1 MKKTLRITRIVIS
14 VIAALLLLIVVFG
27 SVFGGCAA
35 KRYANRNL
43 PEILGRKVM
52 VDHVG
57 VNLFTGHVAVHDLAV
72 YEEDGTTL
80 FAGFD
85 TLDVAVSLLRLIGR
99 QVWVRHIDLV
109 GLQANIWQDSS
120 LFNFTSIIER
130 FQNEEDSSSVE
141 DTTPSPWRVSLHK
154 IRLADG
160 SIHYADLQKNSHLGF
175 NHLNLH
181 VPDFAFGGRERTGA
195 DLSVALAEG
204 GTLTANGNY
213 DSESK
218 EFDIS
223 LKLEQLALNQAL
235 PYMANRAYIEEIRGH
250 VDLDATAHGN
260 LNHILDMTIS
270 AKSDIVG
277 ADIIDNEQ
285 QSVASIRRSNVEIE
299 RIVIAQQLYDIRSIT
314 IDGLMAGYELFAD
327 STNTISRLLMPQI
340 VDSATAMIDTVA
352 GSDTIESNLPP
363 MKLHVGHLLLHNS
376 SFTYADHTLPT
387 EFLFPVTDIR
397 IESHNLTTSGGGNAR
412 ISATLPNGG
421 AANVEWNGSIADWKQ
436 RQLLQINI
444 RNLHLTDFNP
454 YMTAYFGMPFSEGV
468 FSLSSTNTIGSSQ
481 LDGKNKI
488 DIYKPTLGAKQKG
501 VKPRLKLPVKAAL
514 YVLKDKD
521 GKVLLEVPVSGNIDN
536 PEFKYMKMVWK
547 TLGNLIV
554 KVATSPMRLF
564 GSAEDD
570 EAGLFIAIDPKEQ
583 DFTSEQFYQ
592 IDKVANL
599 AKSDE
604 SMVLKFELQTR
615 QDDKEEGIDYEH
627 FNKLLRRHLERL
639 GLSRQQFTITSLKPS
654 EDVKKEGYAV
664 TLELRG
670 EN

>member
-1 MKKTLRITRIVIS
+1 MKKTLKITRIVIG
-14 VIAALLLLIVVFG
+14 VIVALLLLIVVFG

-35 KRYANRNL
+35 KRYVNRNL
-43 PEILGRKVM
+43 PELLGRRVM
-52 VDHVG
+52 VEHVG

-72 YEEDGTTL
+72 YEEDDSTL

-85 TLDVAVSLLRLIGR
+85 TLDVAVSLLRLIGQ

-109 GLQANIWQDSS
+109 GLQANVWQDSS
-120 LFNFTSIIER
+120 QFNFSSIIDR
-130 FQNEEDSSSVE
+130 FQKDEDTNAVK

-154 IRLADG
+154 IRIADG
-160 SIHYADLQKNSHLGF
+160 SFHYADLQKDSHIGF

-181 VPDFAFGGRERTGA
+181 VPDFAFGGKERTDA

-204 GTLTANGNY
+204 GTLTANAGY
-213 DSESK
+213 DAESK

-223 LKLEQLALNQAL
+223 LALEQLTLNQAL

-250 VDLDATAHGN
+250 VDLYATAHGD
-260 LNHILDMTIS
+260 LNHILDMVIS

-277 ADIIDNEQ
+277 ADIIDNQQ
-285 QSVASIRRSNVEIE
+285 QSVASIQRSDVEIE

-314 IDGLMAGYELFAD
+314 IDGLVAGYELFAD

-340 VDSATAMIDTVA
+340 VDSTAALIDTVA
-352 GSDTIESNLPP
+352 NADSLESNLPP
-363 MKLHVGHLLLHNS
+363 KKIHVGHFLLHNS
-376 SFTYADHTLPT
+376 SFTFADHTLPT
-387 EFLFPVTDIR
+387 DFQFPVTDTR
-397 IESHNLTTSGGGNAR
+397 IESHDLTTTGSNNAR
-412 ISATLPNGG
+412 ISATLPDGG
-421 AANVEWNGSIADWKQ
+421 SANVEWNGNITDWKQ
-436 RQLLQINI
+436 HQRLQLNI
-444 RNLHLTDFNP
+444 RNLHLTNFNP

-468 FSLSSTNTIGSSQ
+468 FTLASTNTISSSQ

-488 DIYKPTLGAKQKG
+488 DIYKPSLGAKQKG
-501 VKPRLKLPVKAAL
+501 VKPRLKLPVRAAL

-564 GSAEDD
+564 GSAEGEEDIF
-570 EAGLFIAIDPKEQ
+570 FIAIDPKEQ

-592 IDKVANL
+592 IDQVANL

-604 SMVLKFELQTR
+604 SIVLKFELLTR
-615 QDDKEEGIDYEH
+615 HDDKGEGTDYEH

-639 GLSRQQFTITSLKPS
+639 GLSRQQFTITSPKPS
-654 EDVKKEGYAV
+654 EEVKKEGYAV
-664 TLELRG
+664 TVDVKEER
-670 EN
+670 

>member
-1 MKKTLRITRIVIS
+1 MKKTLKITRIVIG

-27 SVFGGCAA
+27 SLFGGCAA
-35 KRYANRNL
+35 KHYVNRQL
-43 PEILGRKVM
+43 PDVLGRRVV

-72 YEEDGTTL
+72 YEEDDSTL

-85 TLDVAVSLLRLIGR
+85 TLDVAVSLLRLIGQ

-109 GLQANIWQDSS
+109 GLQANIWQDSTQ
-120 LFNFTSIIER
+120 FNFTSIIQR
-130 FQNEEDSSSVE
+130 FKQEEDSTAVKDS
-141 DTTPSPWRVSLHK
+141 TPSPWRVSLHK
-154 IRLADG
+154 IRIADG
-160 SIHYADLQKNSHLGF
+160 SIHYADLQKESHLGF
-175 NHLNLH
+175 RHLNLL
-181 VPDFAFGGRERTGA
+181 VPDFAFGGSERTDA

-204 GTLTANGNY
+204 GTLTANAGY

-223 LKLEQLALNQAL
+223 LALEQLALNQAL

-250 VDLDATAHGN
+250 VDLYATAHGN
-260 LNHILDMTIS
+260 LNHILDMTIA

-277 ADIIDNEQ
+277 ADIIDKEQ
-285 QSVASIRRSNVEIE
+285 QSVASIQRSDVEIE
-299 RIVIAQQLYDIRSIT
+299 RIVISQQLYDIRSIT
-314 IDGLMAGYELFAD
+314 IDGLVAGYELFAD
-327 STNTISRLLMPQI
+327 STNTISRLLMPKI
-340 VDSATAMIDTVA
+340 VDSTAAMIDTLA
-352 GSDTIESNLPP
+352 SSDTIESNLPP
-363 MKLHVGHLLLHNS
+363 MNIHVGHLLLHNS
-376 SFTYADHTLPT
+376 SFTFADHTLPSD
-387 EFLFPVTDIR
+387 FQFPVTDIR
-397 IESHNLTTSGGGNAR
+397 IESHDITTSGSNNAR

-421 AANVEWNGSIADWKQ
+421 TANVEWNGNITDWKQ
-436 RQLLQINI
+436 HQLLQMNI

-454 YMTAYFGMPFSEGV
+454 YMTAYFGMPFSEGI
-468 FSLSSTNTIGSSQ
+468 FSLTSTNTINSSQ

-564 GSAEDD
+564 GSAEGEEDD
-570 EAGLFIAIDPKEQ
+570 LFIALDPKEQ

-592 IDKVANL
+592 IDQVANL

-604 SMVLKFELQTR
+604 SIVLKFELRTR
-615 QDDKEEGIDYEH
+615 PHDKDEAADYEH
-627 FNKLLRRHLERL
+627 FNKLLRRHLEHL
-639 GLSRQQFTITSLKPS
+639 GLSRQQYTITTPKPS
-654 EDVKKEGYAV
+654 EEVKKEGYEV
-664 TLELRG
+664 TVEALEK
-670 EN
+670 